1 MAEDGKSEFWKWA
14 EERGLIK
21 DVSEAFEEYPVE
33 EEWHKGNAANYIS
46 EPKEVYDEYSIG
58 DIVFVKK
65 FKYPNGKEGR
75 DHLFVIIDKN
85 NFAISAEYLAMLIS
99 SRLQKTK
106 YDANILLPKN
116 EQNGLE
122 KDSIVKTDAIYQIDN
137 SEVLFRI
144 GTVTQGA
151 INFYMN
157 NYRGKTTKQ

>member
-1 MAEDGKSEFWKWA
+1 MKEDGKSEFWKWA
-14 EERGLIK
+14 EEKGLIR
-21 DVSEAFEEYPVE
+21 DVSEAFEKYPVE

-46 EPKEVYDEYSIG
+46 EPKEIYDEYSVG

-75 DHLFVIIDKN
+75 DHLFVIIDKD
-85 NFAISAEYLAMLIS
+85 NFAITAEYLAMLIS

-106 YDANILLPKN
+106 YDANILIPKDKI
-116 EQNGLE
+116 NGLE
-122 KDSIVKTDAIYQIDN
+122 KDSIVKTDAIYHISN

-151 INFYMN
+151 INFYLN
-157 NYRGKTTKQ
+157 NYGENATKQ

>member
-1 MAEDGKSEFWKWA
+1 MTENGKSEFWKRLEA
-14 EERGLIK
+14 AGEIK

-33 EEWHKGNAANYIS
+33 EEWHKGHAANYIS

-85 NFAISAEYLAMLIS
+85 NFAISAEYLSMLIS
-99 SRLQKTK
+99 SRLQKKK

-116 EQNGLE
+116 KKNGLE

-151 INFYMN
+151 INFYIN
-157 NYRGKTTKQ
+157 NYGEKTIEQ